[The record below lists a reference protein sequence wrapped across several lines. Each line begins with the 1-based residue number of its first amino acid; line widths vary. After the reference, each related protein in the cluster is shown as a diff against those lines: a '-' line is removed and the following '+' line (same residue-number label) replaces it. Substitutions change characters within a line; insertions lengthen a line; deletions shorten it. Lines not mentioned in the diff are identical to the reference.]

1 MDRKVLAIAT
11 GMLVWLLG
19 LCLAAISQEGW
30 IVWSSDRAGDGKL
43 NLWVIAPD
51 GDGAR
56 QLTVTFRKCYAIY
69 RIGTEGLDATDQIIF
84 NPLY

>member
-19 LCLAAISQEGW
+19 LCLAGAGQEGW

-51 GDGAR
+51 GTGAR
-56 QLTVTFRKCYAIY
+56 QLT
-69 RIGTEGLDATDQIIF
+69 GLA
-84 NPLY
+84 PV